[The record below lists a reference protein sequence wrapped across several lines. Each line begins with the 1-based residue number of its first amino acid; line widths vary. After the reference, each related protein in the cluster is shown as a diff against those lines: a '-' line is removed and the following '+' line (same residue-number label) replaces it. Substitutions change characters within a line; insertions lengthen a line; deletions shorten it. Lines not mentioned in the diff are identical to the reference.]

1 MARSLMSAVWLIAAA
16 NVASPCAAAEM
27 RPFTPG
33 WLELTVAK
41 ESGGVAVQSRI
52 DSDVIGLKLRGGQVE
67 VLRTDLPI
75 FAVDKLQLGLEHLAL
90 VAALRGKPDAALSA
104 YHDFVNSDL
113 QKRGWKEAAAERAR
127 FSAGGKVPA
136 IYWAMQAEGS
146 SGGKTASLT
155 FCLAAAVAGSSIVAM
170 SGLAEDGPSAAAIKR
185 ILTETLATLDLGKGT
200 ALPDDLVARLR
211 SESQRLV
218 HRIASRGGVIL
229 LNDELAS
236 AQDRKPSS
244 GTQHYILSANDM
256 AEAAAAAVAGSPNGS
271 FMTFVNDGRSQ
282 HVILID
288 AYDPATASFQYSDTT
303 GSHSLLEA
311 GNNLAGVEAQRSPNG
326 LWVVKKE
333 QLKAVLTGMIVSAA
347 DLLAVQRSI
356 HLGPFGLLGNT
367 PADAKQTD
375 FFKYFRL
382 EETGTSAGPDGG
394 KTISYAPAAAKF
406 RPLVRVRL
414 HLAPPGWIRGAD
426 LTLKRR
432 FIEDARDESSARDI
446 AKSFL
451 EAGSIKEDWDRIH
464 RLHDE
469 IFYLGST
476 KMFIGEAAAK
486 NISIPLLPS
495 DGYLAFAGRHAHFV
509 DMLSRSRLW
518 IENVSADGEPAL
530 FISIGSGS

>member
-1 MARSLMSAVWLIAAA
+1 MARSLMSAVWLVAAA
-16 NVASPCAAAEM
+16 TIACTCVAAEV

-33 WLELTVAK
+33 WQELTVAK

-52 DSDVIGLKLRGGQVE
+52 DADVIGLKLRGGQVE

-75 FAVDKLQLGLEHLAL
+75 FAVDKHQLGLEHLAL

-104 YHDFVNSDL
+104 YRDFVNSDL
-113 QKRGWKEAAAERAR
+113 EKRGWKEATGERAK
-127 FSAGGKVPA
+127 FSAGGKAPA
-136 IYWAMQAEGS
+136 IYWAMQAQGS
-146 SGGKTASLT
+146 SGGRTASLT
-155 FCLAAAVAGSSIVAM
+155 FCLAAAVAGSSIVAIN
-170 SGLAEDGPSAAAIKR
+170 GLAEDGPSASTIKR
-185 ILTETLATLDLGKGT
+185 ILTETLATLELGKGT

-211 SESQRLV
+211 SEAQRLV
-218 HRIASRGGVIL
+218 HRIAGRGGVIL

-236 AQDRKPSS
+236 AQDRKPSG

-282 HVILID
+282 HVITIN
-288 AYDPATASFQYSDTT
+288 AYDPATASFEYFDTT
-303 GSHSLLEA
+303 GNHSLLEA
-311 GNNLAGVEAQRSPNG
+311 GNNLAGVEAERKGSI
-326 LWVVKKE
+326 WVVKKD
-333 QLKAVLTGMIVSAA
+333 QLKTVLSGMIVSAA
-347 DLLAVQRSI
+347 DLLAVQRTI
-356 HLGPFGLLGNT
+356 HLGPFGLLGNM
-367 PADAKQTD
+367 PNDAKQTD

-382 EETGTSAGPDGG
+382 EESGTSVGPDGG
-394 KTISYAPAAAKF
+394 KTISFAPSASKF

-414 HLAPPGWIRGAD
+414 HLAPAGWIRGVD
-426 LTLKRR
+426 LSLKRR
-432 FIEDARDESSARDI
+432 FIEDPRDEASARDI

-451 EAGSIKEDWDRIH
+451 EAGAIKEDWDRIH

-476 KMFIGEAAAK
+476 KMIIGADAAK

-495 DGYLAFAGRHAHFV
+495 DGYLAFTGRHEHFV

-530 FISIGSGS
+530 FISIGSGI